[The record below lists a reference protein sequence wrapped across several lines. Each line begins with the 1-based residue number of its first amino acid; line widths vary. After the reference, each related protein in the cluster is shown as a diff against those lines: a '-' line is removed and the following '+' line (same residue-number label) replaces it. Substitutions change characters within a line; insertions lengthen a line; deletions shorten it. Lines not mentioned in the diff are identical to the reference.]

1 MNDDS
6 ISSFCADTSSL
17 RGEPTVSTSGL
28 SNTRSQANLPRVVFF
43 HDAKQLERLVRDS
56 LSFGGNSHRSFGPS
70 GPLAV
75 HPLRLLATTLLQT
88 LCRYDDAIPHG
99 PPSPQPRRISISMRA
114 LSTDTLSHLR
124 NPRRPCRMGIPVRS
138 PGVGRRHR
146 ESGANG

>member
-43 HDAKQLERLVRDS
+43 HDAKQLERLVRTAYRLEGTHTAPSVLRD
-56 LSFGGNSHRSFGPS
+56 LLLFTRSGCSRRHSSRPFAVTMTRYRTDR
-70 GPLAV
+70 PL
-75 HPLRLLATTLLQT
+75 
-88 LCRYDDAIPHG
+88 
-99 PPSPQPRRISISMRA
+99 PQPRRISLSMRA